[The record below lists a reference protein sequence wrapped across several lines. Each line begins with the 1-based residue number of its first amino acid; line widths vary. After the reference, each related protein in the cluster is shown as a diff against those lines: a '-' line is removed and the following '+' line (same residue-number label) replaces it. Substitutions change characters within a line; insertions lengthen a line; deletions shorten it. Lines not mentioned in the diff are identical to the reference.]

1 MNRNRKSGIFRGI
14 TRNVF
19 LLGLISLFTDLSSQM
34 IFPLIPLY
42 LVSVLGAG
50 ASVVG
55 ICEGAAETTASLIKV
70 FSGYWSDRVKRRK
83 PFVLIGYSFSAI
95 TKPLFALAKVWPLVL
110 AIRVLER
117 IGKGVRSAP
126 RDAMVAESVD
136 QSVRGKAYGFHRA
149 MDGLGSVLGALLA
162 FILLSVTNSNYTQIF
177 LLAGIPGIAAVLFV
191 LFVKEPKVTEKQ
203 RIKETSM
210 RVSFKALPTNLRLL
224 IVAASVFYLGHFGYA
239 FLLLRAKDIGLAD
252 QTAILLYVLFYVVYV
267 IAAIPAGMLSDR
279 IGRKPVLIASY
290 LMFAIVSLGLIYT
303 SSLYSVLPFFAL
315 YGVSFA
321 MFDSVQR
328 AYVVDFAPEHLKA
341 TTLGTFH
348 TAIGLVALPGGY
360 IAGML
365 WDKISPEATF
375 VYGLA
380 LAIISS
386 LLLLLVKPK
395 REPTR

>member
-19 LLGLISLFTDLSSQM
+19 LLGLVSLFTDLSSQM
-34 IFPLIPLY
+34 VFPLIPLY

-117 IGKGVRSAP
+117 IGKGIRSAP

-177 LLAGIPGIAAVLFV
+177 LLAGIPGMAAVLFV
-191 LFVKEPKVTEKQ
+191 LFIKEPKATEKQ

-252 QTAILLYVLFYVVYV
+252 QTAILLYVLFYAVYV